1 MLKTIAFLTPPLRIS
16 KYPSMLADTA
26 DDLGAGEHEKPWVRR
41 YDYLLSRGYKLD
53 DRYSPNWKP
62 SWAGDTLRAL
72 AKFAASEG
80 PDERRWYMKHPDS
93 FTDSLGRKYV
103 KDAVR
108 MSDGVHVVVKI
119 IKPGNPELDILRY
132 LSSNAV
138 QADSRNPTLPIIEAF
153 SVDPADPLYND
164 GYGDGAMYIVLPL
177 VRDWRLP
184 SFVTAAEAL
193 DFMQQLLESLVFLHE
208 HKIAHRDIRDDNILQ
223 DPSPL
228 FPDSQMQMNPM
239 NNRALGFPYLFPEPA
254 ITADAK
260 RRYLLI
266 DYGNSVIMHEGTQ
279 VTPVQGEIPAPEM
292 LKDDSL
298 WEVDETKLYD
308 PFKADVYAL
317 GTVFLR
323 HFGRVLP
330 ELIDVWIQMRKT
342 DPAQRPSAAESLR
355 IFANA
360 CEKLPPDAQL
370 RMVPNARI
378 AEWGDSWPRSEVA
391 KERLRHRARH
401 LKALCKHHYAST
413 IRRSSSAD

>member
-1 MLKTIAFLTPPLRIS
+1 
-16 KYPSMLADTA
+16 MLADTA

-62 SWAGDTLRAL
+62 SWASDTLPTVVCETSRLIHSAL
-72 AKFAASEG
+72 C
-80 PDERRWYMKHPDS
+80 
-93 FTDSLGRKYV
+93 
-103 KDAVR
+103 DAVR
-108 MSDGVHVVVKI
+108 MSDDAHVVVKI

-138 QADSRNPTLPIIEAF
+138 QADRRNPTLPIIEAF
-153 SVDPADPLYND
+153 PVDAADPLYND

-184 SFVTAAEAL
+184 AFVTAAEAL

-208 HKIAHRDIRDDNILQ
+208 HKIAHRDIRDDNIMQ

-228 FPDSQMQMNPM
+228 FPDNQMQMNPM

-254 ITADAK
+254 VAADAK

-266 DYGNSVIMHEGTQ
+266 DYGNSVFMNDETQ

-298 WEVDETKLYD
+298 WEVDKTKVYD

-323 HFGRVLP
+323 HFGRVRP
-330 ELIDVWIQMRKT
+330 FT
-342 DPAQRPSAAESLR
+342 DLQIRHQPNLCCAVGSA
-355 IFANA
+355 
-360 CEKLPPDAQL
+360 
-370 RMVPNARI
+370 
-378 AEWGDSWPRSEVA
+378 
-391 KERLRHRARH
+391 
-401 LKALCKHHYAST
+401 
-413 IRRSSSAD
+413 